1 MAGYERS
8 NLVMTEKELHNRSA
22 GSMAAAALIFAG
34 AVLLDQITKYMA
46 ASRLKPARRVS
57 LIPSV
62 LELQYLENRGA
73 AFGMLENRQWIFIL
87 FACVIMAGCCIYG
100 LRLPRS
106 RKFLP
111 MKLCLVFL
119 SAGALGNMIDRIWH
133 NYVIDFIY
141 FSCINFPIFNVADI
155 YVTVSVTV
163 LVILV
168 LFYYRDED
176 YEKH

>member
-1 MAGYERS
+1 
-8 NLVMTEKELHNRSA
+8 MTEKEFHNRSA
-22 GSMAAAALIFAG
+22 GSMAAAVLLFAG
-34 AVLLDQITKYMA
+34 AVLLDQITKYLA
-46 ASRLKPARRVS
+46 ASRLRQTFRVP

-73 AFGMLENRQWIFIL
+73 AFGMLENRQWIFII
-87 FACVIMAGCCIYG
+87 FACVIMAGCIICG
-100 LRLPRS
+100 HRLPRT
-106 RKFLP
+106 RKFIP

-133 NYVIDFIY
+133 GYVIDFIY

-176 YEKH
+176 YAKQ